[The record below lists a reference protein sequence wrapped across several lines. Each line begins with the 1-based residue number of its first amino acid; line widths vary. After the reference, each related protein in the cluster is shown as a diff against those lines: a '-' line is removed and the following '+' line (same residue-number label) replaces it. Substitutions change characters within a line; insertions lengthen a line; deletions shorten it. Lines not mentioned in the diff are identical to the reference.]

1 MLHGDLSPD
10 QRVKIVHTFT
20 GDPDCQILLSS
31 DVGQQGLN
39 LQAADVAINY
49 SLHWNPA
56 RLQQRIGRLHR
67 IGQKNTVT
75 CINLVA
81 EDTIEERV
89 LKILGEKTGLFRKVI
104 DGDFSSPSYDNLV
117 WQILEEE
124 MREGRR
130 ENWRW

>member
-1 MLHGDLSPD
+1 
-10 QRVKIVHTFT
+10 RV
-20 GDPDCQILLSS
+20 LLCS
-31 DVGQQGLN
+31 DVAEQGLN
-39 LQAADVAINY
+39 LQAADILINY
-49 SLHWNPA
+49 ELHWNPA

-89 LKILGEKTGLFRKVI
+89 LRVLGEKTGLFRRVI
-104 DGDFSSPSYDNLV
+104 DGDFSSPAYENLI

-124 MREGRR
+124 FGGRR
-130 ENWRW
+130 R